1 MFFHRKNLKRKE
13 KGSLPDKIKKSGERI
28 SQSFFQKRRKASMT
42 VEMICVLPIFL
53 LCIAGFFQIGT
64 GLLNAVSAQTELVHE
79 IKQKATDLSVRW
91 WQEER
96 NDKIGIIQEEKQTVF
111 GAVGFLISSRW
122 TQRFS
127 VQIWIGKDPNLRVG
141 LTGEAEEKEM
151 VYIALDGEVYH
162 QDPKCTHIH
171 LSIHSTD
178 KIKLETMRNQNGE
191 RYHACEECGGKGDI
205 VYITDYGKKY
215 HSSLECS
222 GLKRS
227 VLKVPVG
234 QVENR
239 RPCSR
244 CF

>member
-1 MFFHRKNLKRKE
+1 
-13 KGSLPDKIKKSGERI
+13 
-28 SQSFFQKRRKASMT
+28 
-42 VEMICVLPIFL
+42 
-53 LCIAGFFQIGT
+53 
-64 GLLNAVSAQTELVHE
+64 
-79 IKQKATDLSVRW
+79 
-91 WQEER
+91 
-96 NDKIGIIQEEKQTVF
+96 
-111 GAVGFLISSRW
+111 
-122 TQRFS
+122 
-127 VQIWIGKDPNLRVG
+127 
-141 LTGEAEEKEM
+141 
-151 VYIALDGEVYH
+151 
-162 QDPKCTHIH
+162 
-171 LSIHSTD
+171 
-178 KIKLETMRNQNGE
+178 MRNQNGE